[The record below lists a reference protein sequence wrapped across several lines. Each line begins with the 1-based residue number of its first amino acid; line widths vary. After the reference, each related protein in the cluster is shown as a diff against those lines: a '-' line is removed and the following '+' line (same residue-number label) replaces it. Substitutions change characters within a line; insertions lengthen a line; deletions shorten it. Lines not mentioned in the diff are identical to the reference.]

1 MTQIYG
7 DESWFNEDA
16 KFYKTTTITNL
27 KVTNGAEIVG
37 DVEVDGRLQKTQYEP
52 GEIIE
57 TISTTCD
64 GSTITVKSGSYTVS
78 DVTTEQI
85 GTTTYATV
93 DGSEISYTPPTGTK
107 RVHYRFWYHFDVTE
121 NSGISNHIMQI
132 DGSDVYGSANNVA
145 SNYAQSNWHHACF
158 PISVEYTI
166 NCAAD
171 SDDVHN
177 AKFKS
182 WSEPKT
188 LRVQYREHSG
198 SYESRLHYNTW
209 WNGATSAEPYQIMKP
224 HLTIQAIA

>member
-37 DVEVDGRLQKTQYEP
+37 DVEVDGRVQKTQYEP

-78 DVTTEQI
+78 DVTAEQV

-121 NSGISNHIMQI
+121 NSGISHHIMQI
-132 DGSDVYGSANNVA
+132 MDQMFMEVRTTLHQTMHKATGIMDVFQYQLN
-145 SNYAQSNWHHACF
+145 
-158 PISVEYTI
+158 IRLI
-166 NCAAD
+166 
-171 SDDVHN
+171 
-177 AKFKS
+177 
-182 WSEPKT
+182 
-188 LRVQYREHSG
+188 VQ
-198 SYESRLHYNTW
+198 
-209 WNGATSAEPYQIMKP
+209 QILMMSIMENLNLGLNQK
-224 HLTIQAIA
+224 H